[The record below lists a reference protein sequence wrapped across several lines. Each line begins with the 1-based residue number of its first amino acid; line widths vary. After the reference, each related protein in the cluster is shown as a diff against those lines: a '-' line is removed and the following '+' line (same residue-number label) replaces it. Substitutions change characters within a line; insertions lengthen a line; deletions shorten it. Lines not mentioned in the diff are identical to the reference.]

1 MNDRIYGLKQALCD
15 RTWAFTESPAT
26 PTNKERKQDLKT
38 TPTQNLVTIAF
49 ACMVVFMTTNAQA
62 ADPLPSWNEGAVK
75 QSIVEFV
82 DKVTKE
88 GSPDF
93 VPPEER
99 IATFDNDGTL
109 WCEQPMYFQLLF
121 ALDRVK
127 ALAPQHP
134 EWKTKE
140 PFASLLKGDLKGAL
154 AGGERAILEII
165 VVTHAGM
172 TTAEFEQIVK
182 EWIATAK
189 HPKFKRPYTECVY
202 QPMIELLAYL
212 RANGFKTFIVSG
224 GGIEFMRPWTEKVYG
239 IPPEQ
244 VVGSS
249 IKTKYEWRD
258 GKPVLMRLPEMN
270 FIDDKTGKPVGINS
284 HIGRRPIAA
293 FGNSDGDQQMLEW
306 TQAGSGARLMMLV
319 HHDDAVR
326 EFAYGAES
334 KIGTFSDVLMAEAKK
349 DAWTVISMKNDWKV
363 IFPFESK

>member
-1 MNDRIYGLKQALCD
+1 MKTRRI
-15 RTWAFTESPAT
+15 R
-26 PTNKERKQDLKT
+26 
-38 TPTQNLVTIAF
+38 NLVTVAL
-49 ACMVVFMTTNAQA
+49 ACMVVFMTTAAHA
-62 ADPLPSWNEGAVK
+62 ADPLSSWNEGTAK
-75 QSIVEFV
+75 QSIVDFV
-82 DKVTKE
+82 NKVTKD

-93 VPPEER
+93 VPTEER

-140 PFASLLKGDLKGAL
+140 PFASLLKGDVKAAF
-154 AGGERAILEII
+154 AGGERAMLEII

-182 EWIATAK
+182 AWITTAK
-189 HPKFKRPYTECVY
+189 HPKLKRPYTEGVY

-284 HIGRRPIAA
+284 HIARRPIAA

-334 KIGTFSDVLMAEAKK
+334 KIGTFSDALMAEAKK
-349 DAWTVISMKNDWKV
+349 NAWTVISMKNDWKV
-363 IFPFESK
+363 IFPFENK

>member
-1 MNDRIYGLKQALCD
+1 M
-15 RTWAFTESPAT
+15 
-26 PTNKERKQDLKT
+26 KT
-38 TPTQNLVTIAF
+38 RHTQNLVTVAL
-49 ACMVVFMTTNAQA
+49 ACMVVFIATNAQA
-62 ADPLPSWNEGAVK
+62 ADPLASWNDGPAK
-75 QSIVEFV
+75 KSITEFV
-82 DKVTKE
+82 AKVTKE

-140 PFASLLKGDLKGAL
+140 PFASLLKGDIKAAF
-154 AGGERAILEII
+154 AGGERAMLEII

-182 EWIATAK
+182 DWIATAK
-189 HPKFKRPYTECVY
+189 HPKFKRLYTECVY
-202 QPMIELLAYL
+202 QPMVELLAYL

-334 KIGTFSDVLMAEAKK
+334 KIGTFSDALMAEAKK
-349 DAWTVISMKNDWKV
+349 NDWTVISMKNDWKV